1 MDLMKLGTELLMS
14 KLSNRGVNASE
25 DGIAG
30 ALTILLGGSDGNID
44 LAGLVSKFMG
54 DSDLAGVVS
63 SWLGDGD
70 NQPIATDQVKKVF
83 DTSALS
89 EFASK
94 LGLDDDGAAETIAE
108 TLPEMVDKSSSG
120 GSLLDAVGGI
130 GGALNMAKKLFS

>member
-1 MDLMKLGTELLMS
+1 ME
-14 KLSNRGVNASE
+14 
-25 DGIAG
+25 
-30 ALTILLGGSDGNID
+30 TISP
-44 LAGLVSKFMG
+44 LA
-54 DSDLAGVVS
+54 A
-63 SWLGDGD
+63 
-70 NQPIATDQVKKVF
+70 DQVKKVF

>member
-25 DGIAG
+25 DGISG
-30 ALTILLGGSDGNID
+30 ALTSLLGGSDGSLD
-44 LAGLVSKFMG
+44 LGGLVSKFMG

-70 NQPIATDQVKKVF
+70 NEPIAADQVKKAF
-83 DTSALS
+83 DGGALS

-120 GSLLDAVGGI
+120 GSLLDSIGGI
-130 GGALNMAKKLFS
+130 SGALNMAKKILS